1 MSESQFDALAL
12 QTLQV
17 AGQLAP
23 ADQHRAYSA
32 IATKDIATM
41 AAIVALSKGGI
52 VAGGNVTIN
61 NIINSHNSHDHR
73 ESSQYDGRAT
83 TFEGLDGRVVLACFA
98 VMLAILSV
106 VKVGETA
113 TNLVHAVRGTSPIQ
127 EVRR

>member
-1 MSESQFDALAL
+1 MNEPQTVDALAL

-17 AGQLAP
+17 AGSLSP
-23 ADQHRAYSA
+23 ADQHRALTA
-32 IATKDIATM
+32 VMTRDIATM

-61 NIINSHNSHDHR
+61 INSNNRSDHR
-73 ESSQYDGRAT
+73 ESSQVDGRA

-98 VMLAILSV
+98 VMLAILSL

-113 TNLVHAVRGTSPIQ
+113 TNLVHAVRGTPPIQ
-127 EVRR
+127 EVR